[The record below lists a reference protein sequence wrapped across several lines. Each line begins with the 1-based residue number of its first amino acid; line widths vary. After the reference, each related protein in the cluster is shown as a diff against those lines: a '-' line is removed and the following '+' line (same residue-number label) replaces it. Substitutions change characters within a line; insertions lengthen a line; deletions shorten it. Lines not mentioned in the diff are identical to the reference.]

1 MAAAFV
7 TRTEYTY
14 YWRALGG
21 VYHAMARAGR
31 KRGWYS
37 LCRFFSAARIRG
49 RWPEPR
55 RPRRQ
60 ECSLCRLSAERIVE
74 AA

>member
-1 MAAAFV
+1 MPATYV
-7 TRTEYTY
+7 THTEYVY

-21 VYHAMARAGR
+21 VYHAMARQPG
-31 KRGWYS
+31 KRGWFS
-37 LCRFFSAARIRG
+37 LCHFFAAARIRG
-49 RWPEPR
+49 RWPEPP

-60 ECSLCRLSAERIVE
+60 ECSLCRLAAERIVE